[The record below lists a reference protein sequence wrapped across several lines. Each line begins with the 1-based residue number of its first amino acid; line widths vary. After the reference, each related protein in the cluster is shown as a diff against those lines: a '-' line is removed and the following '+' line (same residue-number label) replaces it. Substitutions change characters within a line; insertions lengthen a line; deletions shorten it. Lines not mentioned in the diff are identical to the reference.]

1 MSLVKSVSFS
11 NDHKNEDNILNNPNQ
26 NLEFVFS
33 PETSTETMKK
43 KDHEAFDDQFVEEDQ
58 NILYANHHRN
68 VDL

>member
-1 MSLVKSVSFS
+1 MIIKMRIIYSK
-11 NDHKNEDNILNNPNQ
+11 KYYYINNLNQ

-43 KDHEAFDDQFVEEDQ
+43 KDHEAFDVQFFEEDQ
-58 NILYANHHRN
+58 NILNANHHRN